1 MQNNYT
7 DLYAYIGDNPQ
18 FSTPNTEKKDFR
30 TTTSTSNISSL
41 LWRNTEKLL
50 KEQDAFWKAIVKND
64 DIYQLP

>member
-18 FSTPNTEKKDFR
+18 FSNKTEKKERQSTKKPNISSVLWQNTEKF
-30 TTTSTSNISSL
+30 
-41 LWRNTEKLL
+41 L

-64 DIYQLP
+64 DIYKLP